1 MSKSPVIKVL
11 KTDGK
16 SKDRQSL
23 HDTCVYCGREAVV
36 YAWCNTHQ
44 SQIMMMKSAYEK
56 RLAETNGNLV
66 SKEAQ
71 KVVERKLKARD
82 ITVCTCQDLP
92 SLICP
97 VHPGRQLRGPM

>member
-1 MSKSPVIKVL
+1 MSTSPVIEVL
-11 KTDGK
+11 RSDGK

-44 SQIMMMKSAYEK
+44 SQIIMMKDAYKK
-56 RLAETNGNLV
+56 RLAETNGKLV
-66 SKEAQ
+66 SKET
-71 KVVERKLKARD
+71 KREVERKLAAKD

-92 SLICP
+92 SLVCP
-97 VHPGRQLRGPM
+97 VHPGRQLKGPM